1 MTCVHHAYM
10 YIGEYMYMH
19 MYPFSDLDLQCDQ
32 LNLCV
37 YIFSR
42 FPAYRRSEYRYFIL
56 LCAHTT
62 EATMHSIPT
71 TTDSNTCTAFLTSI
85 DDVKDAINRLRAP
98 AALIAAGQGLSRS
111 VRDEE
116 GRNKL

>member
-1 MTCVHHAYM
+1 M
-10 YIGEYMYMH
+10 
-19 MYPFSDLDLQCDQ
+19 L
-32 LNLCV
+32 
-37 YIFSR
+37 
-42 FPAYRRSEYRYFIL
+42 
-56 LCAHTT
+56 
-62 EATMHSIPT
+62 SIPT

-116 GRNKL
+116 GLNKL